1 MNLFLTT
8 YRYFKLSIPFTI
20 LLFSIPVNSQ
30 ESIGEVKVL
39 ARATTNKVM
48 LRWAVDNPLGWK
60 KANQHGFTI
69 ERVTVSR
76 NGSAVIPLE
85 TEVLTSYPLR
95 PAPLEEWQDI
105 SMRDDNAAVIA
116 QALYGEDFEVAA
128 ATGMSNVLAMNAEL
142 EQRFTFAM
150 LAAEQSFEAAKLAAW
165 GFEDT
170 NVIKGEKYLYKI
182 KVNLPEET
190 KYTIKT
196 GSVYA
201 STDFFEALPKPV
213 GFVSLFADKN
223 VMLNWNYSILQYMYS
238 SYLIEK
244 SEDGVNFSQVNG
256 QPVFNAEEQKEDA
269 QISMFFND
277 SIANNKTYYYQIK
290 GVTSFGE
297 TGPPSQ
303 IEQGKGKDILDYTPH
318 ITRKL
323 LPDAKSVEL
332 YWEFAQEGNAFISG
346 FALKKANKAEGPYE
360 TVLKDIPV
368 TARKVI
374 YNGVG
379 RTNYFSIVAI
389 GKNGTEKPSFP
400 ALVQPVDSIP
410 PVPPI
415 GLTGTI
421 DTTGVVRMNWEANKE
436 PDLSGYRIYSGNNP
450 EEEFSQITKRPQRS
464 NSFTD
469 TIPVRNLNKNIY
481 YRIIAVDQRYNE
493 STPSEI
499 LAIEKP
505 DMTPPSPPVI
515 NTYDLT
521 KKAIV
526 LKWIP
531 SSSEDVSNHAIY
543 RRPLAEKEALWEKI
557 GTRTI
562 DEENQFEDEDITSG
576 TRYAYTLVAV
586 DKTGWESNPST
597 QLVVTAPKEVF
608 GDKIVRFNATADRD
622 NRVIRLSWKTKDS
635 NEAEFLL
642 YRAEGEAPLT
652 LYKTLEKEKQ
662 VYNDIDLIINT
673 KYTYGIQLIEKDGTQ
688 SGLKKVELTY

>member
-1 MNLFLTT
+1 MKLFFTT
-8 YRYFKLSIPFTI
+8 YRCIKLSLLLLGLMLTIPM
-20 LLFSIPVNSQ
+20 NSQ
-30 ESIGEVKVL
+30 DLIGEVKVL
-39 ARATTNKVM
+39 ARATSNKVL

-60 KANQHGFTI
+60 KANEYGFII
-69 ERVTVSR
+69 ERITVSR
-76 NGSAVIPLE
+76 NGNAVIPLE
-85 TEVLTSYPLR
+85 TEVLTSFPLR

-105 SMRDDNAAVIA
+105 AMRDDNAAVIA

-170 NVIKGEKYLYKI
+170 NVNKGEKYFYKI
-182 KVNLPEET
+182 KVNLPADT
-190 KYTIKT
+190 KFSINN

-223 VMLNWNYSILQYMYS
+223 VMLNWNYSILQYVYS

-244 SEDGVNFSQVNG
+244 SDDGVNFSQVNG
-256 QPVFNAEEQKEDA
+256 QPVFNAEEGKEDA

-277 SIANNKTYYYQIK
+277 SITNNRTYYYRIK

-303 IEQGKGKDILDYTPH
+303 IEKGQGKDILDYTPH

-323 LPDAKSVEL
+323 LPDAESVEL
-332 YWEFAQEGNAFISG
+332 FWEFAEEGNAYISG
-346 FALKKANKAEGPYE
+346 FSLKKANKAEGPYQ
-360 TVLKDIPV
+360 TVLQDIPL
-368 TARKVI
+368 TARKVT
-374 YNGVG
+374 YKGVG

-410 PVPPI
+410 PAPPV

-421 DTTGVVRMNWEANKE
+421 DTTGLVRLSWEANKE
-436 PDLSGYRIYSGNNP
+436 PDLSGYRIFRGNNP
-450 EEEFSQITKRPQRS
+450 EEEFSQITKRPQR
-464 NSFTD
+464 NNTFTD
-469 TIPVRNLNKNIY
+469 TIAVKNLNKNIY
-481 YRIIAVDQRYNE
+481 YRVIAVDQRYNQ
-493 STPSEI
+493 SELSKI
-499 LAIEKP
+499 LTIEKP
-505 DMTPPSPPVI
+505 DVTPPSPPVI
-515 NTYDLT
+515 STYELT
-521 KKAIV
+521 EKGII

-531 SSSEDVSNHAIY
+531 SSSEDVASHAIY
-543 RRPLAEKEALWEKI
+543 RKSLQEKEALWEKI
-557 GTRTI
+557 TTLEI
-562 DEENQFEDEDITSG
+562 DKKNEFQDEDIMAG
-576 TRYAYTLVAV
+576 RRYAYTLVAI
-586 DKTGWESNPST
+586 DKTGWESKPST
-597 QLVVTAPKEVF
+597 QLVVTAPKELY
-608 GDKIVRFNATADRD
+608 GDKIIRFNATADRD
-622 NRVIRLSWKTKDS
+622 NRVIRLSWKTRDA

-642 YRAEGEAPLT
+642 YRSEGEAPLT
-652 LYKTLEKEKQ
+652 LYKTLEKDTQ
-662 VYNDIDLIINT
+662 VYNDVDLIINT

-688 SGLKKVELTY
+688 SALKKVKLTY